1 MSYANFVQCKL
12 NAAITSTAFGSLSLQ
27 AVVAPYQLPPTDG
40 GTLVLTDSLNSP
52 SFVEVIKYASRS
64 GQNLLTLTRGQE
76 GTTAR
81 AWPIGTFIYQSLTA
95 GDFAA
100 ALAATSDWQYKSG
113 NFRAAV
119 GTRSFI
125 TDNSV
130 VSLPLIAGLPQ
141 GAALVLGKAHGFT
154 PVVQTTDGATIKAAK
169 ASGTSFNYDLPAP
182 ITLVLN
188 GTAWEV

>member
-1 MSYANFVQCKL
+1 MSYANFVQGKL
-12 NAAITSTAFGSLSLQ
+12 NAAITSAAFGSLSLQ
-27 AVVAPYQLPPTDG
+27 TVVAPYQLPPVDG

-64 GQNLLTLTRGQE
+64 GQNLLTLTRAQE
-76 GTTAR
+76 GTSAR
-81 AWPIGTFIYQSLTA
+81 AWPTGTFIYQSLTA
-95 GDFAA
+95 GDFSA
-100 ALAATSDWQYKSG
+100 ALASTSDWQYKSG
-113 NFRAAV
+113 NFRAAI

-141 GAALVLGKAHGFT
+141 GASLVLGKAHGFT
-154 PVVQTTDGATIKAAK
+154 PVVQVTDGATIKAAK